1 MRYKPADI
9 VLLAAALFSLALF
22 AVPQYFFVEL
32 SLYRS
37 LGMGQV
43 GDWAGFANYRRT
55 ATDAFVLGVI
65 GRTILLSAVA
75 AGVAVLISAPSAY
88 WLTRLKSRWLGVLI
102 VLLLISSFVS
112 VVVKV
117 LGLQILLGS
126 NGVVADLIRLV
137 TFGQWSPALLYNDFG
152 VTIGLV
158 QYTLPLM
165 VLLLF
170 GVFQNIPVTL
180 EEAALVHGATDFRM
194 FRRVLLPEASRGLLV
209 AFLIAFNLNM
219 GAFTSAALLGGGKVL
234 TVPVLIQRLVTL
246 DLDYPNAAALSVV
259 LTLIVVGINLAA
271 ALVSRR
277 AAHRWRAA

>member
-1 MRYKPADI
+1 MRVKTADF
-9 VLLAAALFSLALF
+9 VLFAAAFFSLALF

-32 SLYRS
+32 SLYRN

-43 GDWAGFANYRRT
+43 GEWVGLANYQRT
-55 ATDAFVLGVI
+55 ITDTFVLGVI
-65 GRTILLSAVA
+65 VRTIMLSALA
-75 AGVAVLISAPSAY
+75 AGIAVLISAPSAY

-102 VLLLISSFVS
+102 VALLISSFVS

-126 NGVVADLIRLV
+126 NGLVADLIRFLS
-137 TFGQWSPALLYNDFG
+137 FGSWNPALLYNDFG
-152 VTIGLV
+152 VTVGLV

-165 VLLLF
+165 VLILF

-180 EEAALVHGATDFRM
+180 EEAALVHGASDFRM
-194 FRRVLLPEASRGLLV
+194 FRRVLLPEASRGMLV

-234 TVPVLIQRLVTL
+234 TVPVLIQRLISL

-259 LTLIVVGINLAA
+259 LTLIVVTINILAA
-271 ALVSRR
+271 LITMRGSHRRR
-277 AAHRWRAA
+277 AT

>member
-1 MRYKPADI
+1 MRVKSADFI
-9 VLLAAALFSLALF
+9 LVAAALFSLLLF
-22 AVPQYFFVEL
+22 VVPQYFFVGL
-32 SLYRS
+32 SLYRN

-43 GDWAGFANYRRT
+43 GDWVGLANYQRII
-55 ATDAFVLGVI
+55 TDTFVLGVI
-65 GRTILLSAVA
+65 MRTIMLSALA
-75 AGVAVLISAPSAY
+75 AGVAVFISAPSAY

-102 VLLLISSFVS
+102 VALLISSFVS

-126 NGVVADLIRLV
+126 NGLVLDLIRLLS
-137 TFGQWSPALLYNDFG
+137 FGNWSPALLYNDFG
-152 VTIGLV
+152 VTVGLV

-165 VLLLF
+165 VLILF

-180 EEAALVHGATDFRM
+180 EEAALVHGASDFRM

-234 TVPVLIQRLVTL
+234 TVPVLIQRLISL

-259 LTLIVVGINLAA
+259 LTLIVVGINILAA
-271 ALVSRR
+271 LISRR
-277 AAHRWRAA
+277 AGHRKRMA